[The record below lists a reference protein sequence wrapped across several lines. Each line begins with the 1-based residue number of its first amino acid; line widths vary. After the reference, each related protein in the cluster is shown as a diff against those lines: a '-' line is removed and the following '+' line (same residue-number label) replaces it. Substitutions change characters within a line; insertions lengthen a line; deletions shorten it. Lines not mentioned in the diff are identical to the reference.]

1 MFRGADDAYLESM
14 PTLSQ
19 MTKTLDDGNCWDAV
33 LAHDASQDGRFYYG
47 VLTTGVYCRPSCAS
61 RRPKR
66 ENVRFYSSPAEA
78 ERDGLRPCR
87 RCHPS
92 ATDPLSRKIQDLC
105 SYIAE
110 NADAPITLADLAARA
125 QLSPSHLQRAFKA
138 VVGVSP
144 KQYLD
149 GIRMDGFKRL
159 LRTDKKHGVTGAIFD
174 AGFGSRADCTRKRI
188 LASA

>member
-1 MFRGADDAYLESM
+1 MFRTADDVYVESM

-19 MTKTLDDGNCWDAV
+19 MTKVLDDGNCWDAV

-66 ENVRFYSSPAEA
+66 ENVRFYASPAEA

-92 ATDPLSRKIQDLC
+92 ASDPLSRKMQDLC

-110 NADAPITLADLAARA
+110 HADAPITLADLAARA
-125 QLSPSHLQRAFKA
+125 ATEPFASPE
-138 VVGVSP
+138 
-144 KQYLD
+144 
-149 GIRMDGFKRL
+149 GFQSGR
-159 LRTDKKHGVTGAIFD
+159 RSQPQAIPGRNTNGRVQE
-174 AGFGSRADCTRKRI
+174 A
-188 LASA
+188 ASD